1 MRRSA
6 TIARAR
12 ASRRGSR
19 RRPAAKASSSRGR
32 RRAASTKPRG
42 FAMKRSR
49 GGDWRPKRALAPYM
63 FFCKAQRENI
73 TSDNPN
79 ISFGDVGR
87 ILGSQWQSMSEK
99 DKKVLTQNPHKC
111 VPIMPF
117 VFLPLSPA
125 EIINSSLRL
134 RYIYKHCDSS

>member
-12 ASRRGSR
+12 ASGQRSRRG
-19 RRPAAKASSSRGR
+19 PASKASSSRGR
-32 RRAASTKPRG
+32 GRAAPTKPRG

-63 FFCKAQRENI
+63 FFCKAQRDNI

-87 ILGSQWQSMSEK
+87 ILGSQWQNMSVK
-99 DKKVLTQNPHKC
+99 DRKVLTQNPHKC

-117 VFLPLSPA
+117 VFLPLSPD
-125 EIINSSLRL
+125 EILNSSMRL
-134 RYIYKHCDSS
+134 RYIYKHYDSS